1 MAQKNI
7 NARFQNKHDVEVSW
21 LNLTNFIPL
30 QGEFIIYDPDE
41 NYSYPRVKVGDGVL
55 DINSLPF
62 ITDGEFLKK
71 TGDWMT
77 GPFGLTKDVGYG
89 INLPA
94 DGKEGQVFFLQD
106 DSSSSGT
113 GSNIP
118 TPTEEDNG
126 KFLRVVNGQPK
137 WVSIPIAENA
147 SF

>member
-7 NARFQNKHDVEVSW
+7 NARFQNKHDVEASW

-41 NYSYPRVKVGDGVL
+41 NYTHPRVKVGDGVS
-55 DINSLPF
+55 DINALPF

-77 GPFGLTKDVGYG
+77 GPFGLTEDVGYG
-89 INLPA
+89 TNLPI

-106 DSSSSGT
+106 DSSSS
-113 GSNIP
+113 SIP

-126 KFLRVVNGQPK
+126 KFLRVVNGQPR
-137 WVSIPIAENA
+137 WVSIPTAESS